1 MLKPIFYDCSDQ
13 YILVSGNIT
22 FTTAGAHHAAKRLDE
37 RNNNTGCHKK
47 TLHIFKSLF
56 FNEL

>member
-37 RNNNTGCHKK
+37 RNNNTGCPKK
-47 TLHIFKSLF
+47 NFTWF
-56 FNEL
+56 